1 MKELDEMAI
10 FDGYNVYEKLG
21 VAPLINAAGTST
33 NIGGS
38 NPSDR
43 VMQAMLDANRN
54 FVDMGDLLD
63 KSGEYIAEQL
73 GVEAAYPTSG
83 GAAALVLSAAAC
95 IAGTDQ
101 TLIGELPETGIKKNC
116 DILIKNEKIL
126 EVVIEGTTVKIL
138 LKKHNN
144 NYIGKFKEME
154 FISTG
159 N

>member
-101 TLIGELPETGIKKNC
+101 TLIGELPETGIKKNK
-116 DILIKNEKIL
+116 ILIQKN
-126 EVVIEGTTVKIL
+126 
-138 LKKHNN
+138 HR
-144 NYIGKFKEME
+144 
-154 FISTG
+154 
-159 N
+159 